1 MGLGFLTLQ
10 VTVDV
15 IGCPGCLALSNGMY
29 GAARMEMCSGSSSA
43 KDGSWGGGVGA

>member
-1 MGLGFLTLQ
+1 MELGFLTLGAE
-10 VTVDV
+10 VH
-15 IGCPGCLALSNGMY
+15 IICCPGCPALSNGMY